1 MRSPRSGR
9 KAVTTDRHAYT
20 RVIRARSRAEI
31 DEVVRACTSN
41 VDFRETRARQAFLA
55 VADVA
60 ADPGELISTCFG
72 RTVDL
77 LPSLCRLTSPLPSPL
92 LPSSIFTLSS
102 PSPHLSFSYHGSCPL
117 VLSPPP
123 RTIRTTLPSSASS
136 RFSIETRLPFYWRK

>member
-20 RVIRARSRAEI
+20 RVIRARSPAEI

-77 LPSLCRLTSPLPSPL
+77 LPSLCRLTSPLPPPL
-92 LPSSIFTLSS
+92 LPGLFYL
-102 PSPHLSFSYHGSCPL
+102 YPL
-117 VLSPPP
+117 L
-123 RTIRTTLPSSASS
+123 TLPLPPSLVFLPRFLPS
-136 RFSIETRLPFYWRK
+136 RLVPANENHSYNPPLLRF